1 MSDNE
6 NAANEV
12 EQEKI
17 SAYTENAADEA
28 SEGENPTEYAEK
40 DHVQLLEDA
49 RGKADEHWDLYMR
62 TQAELEN
69 LRRRAE
75 RDVQNAHKYGL
86 ERFVNE
92 LLPVMD
98 SMELGMAA
106 ANGEDEAVK
115 PLLEGMDL
123 TLKMFQSVLE
133 KMGITAVNPENEA
146 FNPEFHQAMSMQETA
161 DAEPNTVLAVMQKGY
176 VLNERLV
183 RPAMVVVSKAP
194 AA

>member
-1 MSDNE
+1 MNDNE

-12 EQEKI
+12 EQEDI
-17 SAYTENAADEA
+17 ITGEIEDAIPEA
-28 SEGENPTEYAEK
+28 SELTEQ

-62 TQAELEN
+62 TQAEMEN

-75 RDVQNAHKYGL
+75 RDVQNAHKFGL
-86 ERFVNE
+86 EKFVNE

-106 ANGEDEAVK
+106 ADAEEEAVK
-115 PLLEGMDL
+115 PLLEGMQL
-123 TLKMFQSVLE
+123 TLKMFQTVLE
-133 KMGITAVNPENEA
+133 KMGITIVNPVNEA

-161 DAEPNTVLAVMQKGY
+161 DVEPNTVLAVMQKGY
-176 VLNERLV
+176 VMNERLV

-194 AA
+194 GA

>member
-6 NAANEV
+6 NAANQV
-12 EQEKI
+12 EQEENTTAAE
-17 SAYTENAADEA
+17 SAETEDTT
-28 SEGENPTEYAEK
+28 GQGDQDP
-40 DHVQLLEDA
+40 VMLLEDA
-49 RGKADEHWDLYMR
+49 RAKADEHWNLYLR

-75 RDVQNAHKYGL
+75 RDVQNAHKFGL
-86 ERFVNE
+86 EKFVNE

-106 ANGEDEAVK
+106 ANAEEEAVA
-115 PLLEGMDL
+115 PLLEGMGL
-123 TLKMFQSVLE
+123 TLKMFHSVLE
-133 KMGITAVNPENEA
+133 KMGVTAVNPQNEA
-146 FNPEFHQAMSMQETA
+146 FNPAFHQAMSMQETA

-183 RPAMVVVSKAP
+183 RPAMVVVAKAP
-194 AA
+194 AAAGE

>member
-12 EQEKI
+12 EQEGI
-17 SAYTENAADEA
+17 ITGEVENATAGA
-28 SEGENPTEYAEK
+28 GEQGEE

-49 RGKADEHWDLYMR
+49 RGKADEHWELYMR

-75 RDVQNAHKYGL
+75 RDVQNAHKFGL
-86 ERFVNE
+86 EKFVNE

-106 ANGEDEAVK
+106 ANAEEEAVK
-115 PLLEGMDL
+115 PLLEGMEL
-123 TLKMFQSVLE
+123 TLKMFQSVLG
-133 KMGITAVNPENEA
+133 KMGITVVNPENEA
-146 FNPEFHQAMSMQETA
+146 FNPEFHQAMSMQETT
-161 DAEPNTVLAVMQKGY
+161 DVEPNTVLAVMQKGY
-176 VLNERLV
+176 VMNERLV

>member
-12 EQEKI
+12 EQEENI
-17 SAYTENAADEA
+17 STEAESTTAEA
-28 SEGENPTEYAEK
+28 SEQGEE
-40 DHVQLLEDA
+40 DHIQLLEDA
-49 RGKADEHWDLYMR
+49 RAKVDEHWDLYMR

-75 RDVQNAHKYGL
+75 RDVQNAHKFGL
-86 ERFVNE
+86 EKFVNE

-106 ANGEDEAVK
+106 TNTEEEAVK
-115 PLLEGMDL
+115 PLYEGMQL

-133 KMGITAVNPENEA
+133 KMGVAAVNPENEA

>member
-12 EQEKI
+12 EQEETI
-17 SAYTENAADEA
+17 TAEATEAEGATAEA
-28 SEGENPTEYAEK
+28 TAQGEE
-40 DHVQLLEDA
+40 DHLQLLEDT
-49 RGKADEHWDLYMR
+49 RTKADEHWNLYLR

-75 RDVQNAHKYGL
+75 RDVQNAHKFGL
-86 ERFVNE
+86 EKFVNE
-92 LLPVMD
+92 LLPVID
-98 SMELGMAA
+98 SMEMGMAA
-106 ANGEDEAVK
+106 ANAEEEAVR
-115 PLLEGMDL
+115 PLLEGMEL

-133 KMGITAVNPENEA
+133 KMGVTVVNPENEA
-146 FNPEFHQAMSMQETA
+146 FNPEFHQAMSMQETT

>member
-12 EQEKI
+12 EQEETI
-17 SAYTENAADEA
+17 TADTTAEAEGAAAEATEQ
-28 SEGENPTEYAEK
+28 GEV
-40 DHVQLLEDA
+40 DHLQLLEDA
-49 RGKADEHWDLYMR
+49 RAKVDEHWDLYLR

-75 RDVQNAHKYGL
+75 RDVQNAHKFGL
-86 ERFVNE
+86 EKFVNE
-92 LLPVMD
+92 LLPVID

-106 ANGEDEAVK
+106 ADAENEAVK
-115 PLLEGMDL
+115 PLFDGMEL

-133 KMGITAVNPENEA
+133 KMGVTAVNPENEA
-146 FNPEFHQAMSMQETA
+146 FNPEFHQAMSMQETSDVA
-161 DAEPNTVLAVMQKGY
+161 PNTVLAVMQKGY

-183 RPAMVVVSKAP
+183 RPAMVVVSRAP
-194 AA
+194 AE

>member
-1 MSDNE
+1 MNDNE
-6 NAANEV
+6 NAANEPMQEENISV
-12 EQEKI
+12 E
-17 SAYTENAADEA
+17 A
-28 SEGENPTEYAEK
+28 GEPAEQ
-40 DHVQLLEDA
+40 DHLQLLEDA

-75 RDVQNAHKYGL
+75 RDVQNAHKFGL
-86 ERFVNE
+86 EKFINE

-106 ANGEDEAVK
+106 ADAEAEAVK
-115 PLLEGMDL
+115 PLLEGMQL
-123 TLKMFQSVLE
+123 TLKMFQSVLD
-133 KMGITAVNPENEA
+133 KMGVTTVNPQNEA

-176 VLNERLV
+176 VLNDRLV
-183 RPAMVVVSKAP
+183 RPAMVVVSRAP
-194 AA
+194 SA

>member
-12 EQEKI
+12 EQEENI
-17 SAYTENAADEA
+17 STEAESTTAEEA
-28 SEGENPTEYAEK
+28 SEQGEE
-40 DHVQLLEDA
+40 DHIQLLEDA
-49 RGKADEHWDLYMR
+49 RAKVDEHWDLYMR

-75 RDVQNAHKYGL
+75 RDVQNAHKFGL
-86 ERFVNE
+86 EKFVNE

-106 ANGEDEAVK
+106 TNAEEEAVK
-115 PLLEGMDL
+115 SLYEGMEL

-133 KMGITAVNPENEA
+133 KMGVSAVNPENEA

>member
-6 NAANEV
+6 HAASEV
-12 EQEKI
+12 EQEESI
-17 SAYTENAADEA
+17 
-28 SEGENPTEYAEK
+28 PTEATAEAPAQGEEE
-40 DHVQLLEDA
+40 HVQLLEDA
-49 RGKADEHWDLYMR
+49 RAKADEHWNLYLR
-62 TQAELEN
+62 TQADLEN

-75 RDVQNAHKYGL
+75 RDVQNAHKFGL
-86 ERFVNE
+86 EKFINE
-92 LLPVMD
+92 LLPVID
-98 SMELGMAA
+98 SMEMGMAA
-106 ANGEDEAVK
+106 ANADDEAVK

-133 KMGITAVNPENEA
+133 KMGVTAVNPENEA

-161 DAEPNTVLAVMQKGY
+161 DVEPNTVLAVMQKGY

-194 AA
+194 AAE

>member
-12 EQEKI
+12 EQEDI
-17 SAYTENAADEA
+17 ITAEATEAESATTETTEQ
-28 SEGENPTEYAEK
+28 GEE
-40 DHVQLLEDA
+40 DHLQLLEDT
-49 RGKADEHWDLYMR
+49 RTKADEHWNLYLR

-75 RDVQNAHKYGL
+75 RDVQNAHKFGL
-86 ERFVNE
+86 EKFVNE
-92 LLPVMD
+92 LLPVID
-98 SMELGMAA
+98 SMEMGMAV
-106 ANGEDEAVK
+106 ANAEDEAVK
-115 PLLEGMDL
+115 PLFEGMVL

-133 KMGITAVNPENEA
+133 KMGVTAVNPENEA

-161 DAEPNTVLAVMQKGY
+161 DAAPNTVLAVMQKGY

-183 RPAMVVVSKAP
+183 RPAMVVVSRAP
-194 AA
+194 AE